1 MVLRIWTG
9 AGVGRGRV
17 HGDGRILRFARI
29 QVRIGWLL
37 IGARGEATRGMLVH
51 ARVAAIAH

>member
-1 MVLRIWTG
+1 MVLGIWTG

-29 QVRIGWLL
+29 QVRIGWL

-51 ARVAAIAH
+51 AGVAAIAR